1 MNGLLSIIGM
11 KTELEY
17 QMNDF
22 PFGLPRIRFN
32 VPKGNIPSGRQKC
45 QPKAQ
50 HAFTIK
56 GVKIMAA
63 YKVEVDLS
71 ELFDDMTINEQKNF
85 LVDKFCSLPI
95 DKMVEVV
102 GEMLENLNG
111 DQTAKVIEDA
121 FDNLHEQA
129 QEHVINYVKG

>member
-1 MNGLLSIIGM
+1 
-11 KTELEY
+11 
-17 QMNDF
+17 
-22 PFGLPRIRFN
+22 
-32 VPKGNIPSGRQKC
+32 
-45 QPKAQ
+45 
-50 HAFTIK
+50 
-56 GVKIMAA
+56 MAE

-71 ELFDDMTINEQKNF
+71 DLFDDMTINEQKNF

-111 DQTAKVIEDA
+111 DQIARVIEDA
-121 FDNLHEQA
+121 FDNLHEQG